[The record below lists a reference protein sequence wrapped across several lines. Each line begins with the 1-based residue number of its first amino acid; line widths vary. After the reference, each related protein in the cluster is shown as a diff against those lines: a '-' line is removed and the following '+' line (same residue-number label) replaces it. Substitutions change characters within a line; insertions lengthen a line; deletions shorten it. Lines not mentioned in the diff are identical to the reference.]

1 MLMCVLFSFLCND
14 DCRKNVPVVLIGIH
28 NCSLESKIKM
38 NLGILFVLIVLFF
51 SDFIVS
57 LFLFRYSD
65 AHVVEQAT
73 EAKKLER

>member
-1 MLMCVLFSFLCND
+1 
-14 DCRKNVPVVLIGIH
+14 
-28 NCSLESKIKM
+28 M